1 MALIQ
6 CPECGQSISDRAANC
21 PKCGCPIGQNPE
33 TAAAA
38 DARQVKPPRTVKR
51 KALIPII
58 AVCAVLIAVGV
69 FLGIRGSSG
78 DLTVKDITISDWRLT
93 DTSYFLDSYKG
104 TVVSKQ
110 KKPFVAVI
118 GQYDT
123 EATPRFVYVEDGEG
137 AFETLESPNDDPS
150 IKYQA
155 IGYMTG
161 TPVKEKAVEFTY
173 KVEDYT
179 DYSTL
184 SSTSCEV
191 TLELDMKTKKSGLLV
206 LDIVDKA
213 NDTTKENAV
222 VPIVRGKTRY
232 TFFEDIAYKARGA
245 KITITPKLFCK
256 AKAIEEDDYAVE
268 KVFTVVPDEDDGS
281 YSGEK
286 ILSFNGWDDGFVL
299 YTKTLKEGGRKEK
312 RDVPAYVSTYLQDG
326 ECTLTTYDYSS
337 TGEKILLPQYQFD
350 VAGYMTWK
358 LLEED

>member
-33 TAAAA
+33 TAAA

-137 AFETLESPNDDPS
+137 AFETLESQNDDPS

-155 IGYMTG
+155 IGYITG

-191 TLELDMKTKKSGLLV
+191 TLELGMKT
-206 LDIVDKA
+206 
-213 NDTTKENAV
+213 N
-222 VPIVRGKTRY
+222 
-232 TFFEDIAYKARGA
+232 FEDIAYKARGA

-256 AKAIEEDDYAVE
+256 AKAIEEGDYAVE